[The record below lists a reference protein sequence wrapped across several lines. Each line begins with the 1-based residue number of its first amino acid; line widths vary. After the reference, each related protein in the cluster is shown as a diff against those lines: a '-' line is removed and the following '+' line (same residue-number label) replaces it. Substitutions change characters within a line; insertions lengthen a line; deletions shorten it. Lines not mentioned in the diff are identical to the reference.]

1 MKDATRVV
9 RAGLPAPEQGEPFL
23 PGPIFAAPFHLRGDP
38 ADADHVYTRYG
49 NPTWERYEA
58 ALGEL
63 EGGEAVLFSSGMAA
77 ASALLL
83 SLLRPGDALVA
94 PSDCYMAVRDV
105 ARGHLAE
112 RGVEVTF
119 IPTAELAPEALPER
133 LTLLWLESPSN
144 PGLDLCDIEALA
156 AAGHERGALVAV
168 DNTFATPL
176 GQSPLELGADFSV
189 TSATK
194 HLCGHSDLLLGY
206 AAASDPGRA
215 EELRNWR
222 RKTGALAGPFEAWL
236 AHRSL
241 ATLELRLERGCAN
254 ALALAELLAGRGD
267 VRGLRFP
274 GLPGDPAHE
283 LARRQMRRF
292 GTVLCF
298 DLGSCER
305 AEAFLDA
312 AELVTQATS
321 FGGVHT
327 LAERRGRWGADD
339 VPEGFIRLSAGC
351 EDPADLLADI
361 EQALD
366 AV

>member
-9 RAGLPAPEQGEPFL
+9 RAGLPAAEQGEPFL
-23 PGPIFAAPFHLRGDP
+23 PGPVFAAPFHLRGDP
-38 ADADHVYTRYG
+38 AEAEHVYTRYG
-49 NPTWERYEA
+49 NPTWARYEA
-58 ALGEL
+58 ALAEL
-63 EGGEAVLFSSGMAA
+63 EGGEAVLFASGMAA

-83 SLLRPGDALVA
+83 TLLRPGDALVV
-94 PSDCYMAVRDV
+94 PSDCYMAVREL
-105 ARGHLAE
+105 ARSHLTE
-112 RGVEVTF
+112 RGVEATF
-119 IPTAELAPEALPER
+119 IATPDLTPDALPER
-133 LTLLWLESPSN
+133 VTLLWLESPSN
-144 PGLDLCDIEALA
+144 PGLDLCDVEALA

-176 GQSPLELGADFSV
+176 GQSPLALSADFSM

-194 HLCGHSDLLLGY
+194 HLCGHSDLMLGY
-206 AAASDPGRA
+206 VAARDPDQA
-215 EELRNWR
+215 EALRGWR
-222 RKTGALAGPFEAWL
+222 RETGALAGPFEVWL

-241 ATLELRLERGCAN
+241 ATLDLRLERGCSN
-254 ALALAELLAGRGD
+254 ALALAELLAGRDD
-267 VRGLRFP
+267 VAGLRYP
-274 GLPGDPAHE
+274 GLPGDRAHE
-283 LARRQMRRF
+283 LATRQMRRF

-298 DLGSCER
+298 DLGSRAR

-327 LAERRGRWGADD
+327 LAERRGRWGGDD

-351 EDPADLLADI
+351 EDPGDLVADV
-361 EQALD
+361 ERALD

>member
-9 RAGLPAPEQGEPFL
+9 RAGLPAPEQGEPLL
-23 PGPIFAAPFHLRGDP
+23 PGPVLAAPFHLSGDP
-38 ADADHVYTRYG
+38 AEAEHVYTRYG
-49 NPTWERYEA
+49 NPTWGRYEQ
-58 ALGEL
+58 ALSEL
-63 EGGEAVLFSSGMAA
+63 EDGEAVLFSSGMGA

-83 SLLRPGDALVA
+83 TLLGPGDALVV
-94 PSDCYMAVRDV
+94 PSDCYMAVRDL

-112 RGVEVTF
+112 RGVEVTL
-119 IPTAELAPEALPER
+119 IATAELTPEALPESV
-133 LTLLWLESPSN
+133 TLLWLESPSN
-144 PGLDLCDIEALA
+144 PGLDLCDIRALS

-176 GQSPLELGADFSV
+176 GQSPLALGADFSM

-194 HLCGHSDLLLGY
+194 HLCGHSDLMLGY
-206 AAASDPGRA
+206 AAAADAERA
-215 EELRNWR
+215 KALREWR
-222 RKTGALAGPFEAWL
+222 RETGALAGPFEVWL

-254 ALALAELLAGRGD
+254 ALALAELLAGRDD
-267 VRGLRFP
+267 VTRLRYP
-274 GLPGDPAHE
+274 GLPDDPAHD
-283 LARRQMRRF
+283 LAARQMRRF

-298 DLGSCER
+298 DVGGRER

-321 FGGVHT
+321 FGGVQT
-327 LAERRGRWGADD
+327 LAERRGRWGGDD

-351 EDPADLLADI
+351 EDPGDLAADV